1 MENLRDRIGNSRH
14 IKEKRILTIRYF
26 MKIKLHKLRSV
37 HESNSY
43 QEEYLKR

>member
-1 MENLRDRIGNSRH
+1 MENLRDKIGNSRY
-14 IKEKRILTIRYF
+14 IKEKRILKIRYF

-43 QEEYLKR
+43 QKEYMKR